1 MSFSVV
7 LLHGG
12 DFQNVNAPI
21 KVQAASYKELQ
32 DQIKDNFGIDQND
45 ELMISYCGMLL
56 SSKTELPQTNG
67 APLFVSVRQNIVS
80 QSKSAFGSEKKED
93 APFNKAIPDALQ
105 YIQKVMNPRAP
116 PNQREIVVDVI
127 RNVLDRRWKKYP
139 DICRKDPTGADLV
152 SKAER
157 FLQLLDPKL
166 IRKHELI
173 GTLLVDIHRISQQKL
188 LHTIKANP
196 NNPIAQNSNQAG
208 TVPTASPFINAANS
222 QAGTS
227 RPGPITAN
235 MLQQALQAAANNMQA
250 TGQTVQSSLSGQN
263 QNLQQA
269 AQGVVGE
276 IAALAQAV
284 DNGINQLREM
294 GILDMTTEEEA
305 RRILQENGGNVEAAI
320 NMILQ

>member
-7 LLHGG
+7 LLNGG

-21 KVQAASYKELQ
+21 KVKAESYKELQ

-56 SSKTELPQTNG
+56 SPKTELPQTNG
-67 APLFVSVRQNIVS
+67 APLFVSVRQNII
-80 QSKSAFGSEKKED
+80 SKSAFGSENRED

-105 YIQKVMNPRAP
+105 YMQKIMNPRSP

-139 DICRKDPTGADLV
+139 ALCCKDPTGADLA

-157 FLQLLDPKL
+157 FLQLLDPKI
-166 IRKHELI
+166 IRKHEII

-188 LHTIKANP
+188 LHTVKANP
-196 NNPIAQNSNQAG
+196 TNSNAPNPNQAS
-208 TVPTASPFINAANS
+208 TVPTASPFINAANN
-222 QAGTS
+222 QAGQQS

-284 DNGINQLREM
+284 ENGINQLREM
-294 GILDMTTEEEA
+294 GILEMTTEEEA

>member
-21 KVQAASYKELQ
+21 KVQAGNYKELQ

-67 APLFVSVRQNIVS
+67 APLFVSVRQNI

-105 YIQKVMNPRAP
+105 YIQKIMNPRAP

-139 DICRKDPTGADLV
+139 DMCRKDPAGADLA

-157 FLQLLDPKL
+157 FLQLLDPKI
-166 IRKHELI
+166 IRKHEII

-196 NNPIAQNSNQAG
+196 TNPTNAQNPNQAG
-208 TVPTASPFINAANS
+208 TVPTASPFINAANN
-222 QAGTS
+222 QAGQS

-284 DNGINQLREM
+284 ENGINQLREM
-294 GILDMTTEEEA
+294 GILEMTTEEEA
-305 RRILQENGGNVEAAI
+305 RRILQENGGNVETAI
-320 NMILQ
+320 NVILQ